1 MSGNL
6 VPCNVNRE
14 IVDVWDVF
22 FRLFS
27 IFGKVKR
34 NQKQEI
40 RFPKKCLLRLR
51 VTQKLCR
58 NPCFF
63 SLSNLAFGR
72 IGKSCLCII
81 LLLLF

>member
-14 IVDVWDVF
+14 TVDVWDVF

-63 SLSNLAFGR
+63 PFLTLLSDGLA
-72 IGKSCLCII
+72 KAVCV
-81 LLLLF
+81 